1 MQNEARMPIGQNDDA
16 FGVITLIFAAIGNII
31 NLPWTAWLVAE
42 QIKTGFGFGTDMEMA
57 ALLPWIAEV
66 LSLPVI
72 VLGIVY
78 FVTMILKGKSK
89 RFLKPNV
96 IFYALLIFQITITN
110 LFMWI

>member
-1 MQNEARMPIGQNDDA
+1 MRRECQIGQNDDA
-16 FGVITLIFAAIGNII
+16 LGVITVIFAVIGNII
-31 NLPWTAWLVAE
+31 NLPWTVWLVAE
-42 QIKTGFGFGTDMEMA
+42 QIKIGFGTNMEIA
-57 ALLPWIAEV
+57 ALLPWITEL

-78 FVTMILKGKSK
+78 FVTTILKGKRK

-96 IFYALLIFQITITN
+96 ILYVLLIFQITITN